1 MDQTLFELADQLK
14 SSLGWVAS
22 LENYVPA
29 ELDLSAM
36 LRFALL
42 FAAVSL
48 LFGCIGRA
56 IFGKRSGLNHALSSA
71 MGILCIYAVT
81 VVIYTFEVTKLSS
94 YLSPLPFVAFTEE
107 YLILLPLSSAEFA
120 DICSAILSMVIL
132 AFLVNLIDTFIP
144 KGKSVIG
151 WYLLRFLTVALAMV
165 AHFIVTTLIAAFL
178 PNVLVT
184 YAPII
189 LLGILV
195 ASVIVG
201 LVSLIVGFL
210 ISTVNPV
217 LGVLTTFFF
226 HNVVGKQLSKSVLTT
241 AVLTGVF
248 YLLEHF
254 GYGVILISSTAL
266 VAYIPLILVLLVLW
280 YVIGHIL

>member
-1 MDQTLFELADQLK
+1 MDQTFFELADQLT
-14 SSLGWVAS
+14 SSLRWVAS
-22 LENYVPA
+22 LESLVPA

-36 LRFALL
+36 VRFALL
-42 FAAVSL
+42 FATVSL
-48 LFGCIGRA
+48 LFGCISRA

-94 YLSPLPFVAFTEE
+94 FLSPLPFVAFTEE
-107 YLILLPLSSAEFA
+107 YLILLPISSAEFS

-144 KGKSVIG
+144 KGKSLIG

-165 AHFIVTTLIAAFL
+165 AHFIVTKLIIAFL

-184 YAPII
+184 YAPVI
-189 LLGILV
+189 LLCILV
-195 ASVIVG
+195 ASVIAG

-241 AVLTGVF
+241 AVLTGII
-248 YLLEHF
+248 YLLECF
-254 GYGVILISSTAL
+254 GYGVILISSAAL